1 VLVGAAAALRQVKI
15 ASEGQVTERFT
26 RAVDQL
32 GHESLDVRLG
42 GIYALERITGD
53 SERDRS
59 TIAEILT
66 AFVRGHAPWPPSRP
80 GQPHKDLAV
89 EDIAPLQRWA
99 PDVQAALTV
108 LGRREPAF
116 GPDLDLRHTDLRG
129 ANLRRAYLE
138 DAVLEGAR
146 LQKANLSHAQLRAAH
161 LENAQLQGA
170 LLYGARMRSAS
181 LTGAQLQGASCM
193 TPSCTLPTLTRRSS
207 KARCMTSAQPGQRT
221 STQARPEP
229 PSTGPRLSC
238 LRPPDQASYPTQAVH
253 HRRTATDNPMPG
265 RSSARFNP
273 AQARGLGSLLR
284 HDILSPVGMLPGLG
298 SPWATLIR
306 ELPVHARDLLLGLG
320 HCLRRPGNPL
330 PQRLA
335 LRLRLLGSLEHIG
348 AVDVRVRHD
357 RTGTPSRPSPIP
369 APDGVTGAT
378 SGPYPLRAS
387 GTTAVT
393 SGRSIPQLSSFLR
406 SAPQVLGPARFSLA
420 WRKSP
425 GSQSVVGR

>member
-1 VLVGAAAALRQVKI
+1 VVVAALVLLALWAIWVAVPWWTVPNASEAELRNVPTESRWQAQDSQRKRRNDARTTLLQGLGGLAVRVGAAAALRQVKI

-170 LLYGARMRSAS
+170 LLYGVRMRSAS

-238 LRPPDQASYPTQAVH
+238 LRPPDQASFPTQAVH

-273 AQARGLGSLLR
+273 AQARGLARSF
-284 HDILSPVGMLPGLG
+284 
-298 SPWATLIR
+298 ATI
-306 ELPVHARDLLLGLG
+306 
-320 HCLRRPGNPL
+320 
-330 PQRLA
+330 
-335 LRLRLLGSLEHIG
+335 
-348 AVDVRVRHD
+348 
-357 RTGTPSRPSPIP
+357 
-369 APDGVTGAT
+369 
-378 SGPYPLRAS
+378 
-387 GTTAVT
+387 
-393 SGRSIPQLSSFLR
+393 SSAR
-406 SAPQVLGPARFSLA
+406 SACSLA
-420 WRKSP
+420 SAARGP
-425 GSQSVVGR
+425 P